1 MAGPTNFE
9 RTPEALTLSPTQ
21 EGINA
26 VRTTDYTAL
35 VPIDMTVIAPY
46 ARVPEQANIVPETER
61 GVIQTPE
68 LVVLVAYG
76 EGAREN
82 LTQRAWGFVLDGH
95 TFYVL
100 HLGELG
106 TFVCDLSTGLWAQF
120 QTQGMSQWNAEA
132 GLMWQGMI
140 VAGDNQNPTL
150 WDFDP
155 DGQLDDD
162 YKPIVHEAVGIYPVR
177 TRNYVSFDLLSIT
190 VSHSNPNP
198 SSPASTIELSYSDD
212 DGKTFHTADPTFTI
226 VSDSEPQDVQWSSL
240 GSANQPGR
248 IFKITDVGG
257 MVRLSSADL
266 TVRGSKRNNEPT
278 EGS

>member
-9 RTPEALTLSPTQ
+9 RTPEVASLSPVV

-26 VRTTDYTAL
+26 VRTPSITVLAT
-35 VPIDMTVIAPY
+35 IDLTVAAPY
-46 ARVPEQANIVPETER
+46 VRVPEQVTLVPETEA
-61 GVIQTPE
+61 GVIRTPE

-106 TFVCDLSTGLWAQF
+106 TYVCDLSTGLWAQF
-120 QTQGMSQWNAEA
+120 QTQGMTQWNAEV

-140 VAGDNQNPTL
+140 IAGDNQNPTL

-162 YKPIVHEAVGIYPVR
+162 YKQVIHESVGIYPVR
-177 TRNYVSFDLLSIT
+177 TRNFVSFDLLAIT
-190 VSHSNPNP
+190 VSHSNPNA
-198 SSPASTIELSYSDD
+198 SSPASTIALSYSDN
-212 DGKTFHTADPTFTI
+212 DGKTFAVADPIFTI
-226 VSDSEPQDVQWSSL
+226 ISDSEPQDIQWSSL